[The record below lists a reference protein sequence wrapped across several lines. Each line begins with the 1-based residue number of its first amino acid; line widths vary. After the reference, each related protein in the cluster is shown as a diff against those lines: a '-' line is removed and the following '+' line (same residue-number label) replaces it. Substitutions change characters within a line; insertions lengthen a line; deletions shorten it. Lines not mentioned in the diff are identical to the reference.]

1 MARRFVSAPFMAKFK
16 NTNPR
21 KGLQSAR
28 LCKVGVAMTFS
39 LPKTVHRA
47 GTNAKGAGSIGIA
60 KPSDILEG

>member
-1 MARRFVSAPFMAKFK
+1 MAKFK